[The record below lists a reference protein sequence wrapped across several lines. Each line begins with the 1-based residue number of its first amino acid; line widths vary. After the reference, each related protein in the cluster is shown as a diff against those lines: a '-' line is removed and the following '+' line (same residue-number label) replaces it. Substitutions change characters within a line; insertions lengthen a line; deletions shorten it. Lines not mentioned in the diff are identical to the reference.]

1 MIYEMRTYT
10 LKPGSTAEFE
20 ARFEKRHPFREKH
33 SKLAAFWHTD
43 IGPLNQVIHVWGYN
57 DLNQRAEIRA
67 QAGKDPHWP
76 PKSDGAILDMQ
87 SEIFNPAPFMRP
99 LGSRDYGQGN
109 IYEMRSY
116 TYQPGTMP
124 EVVNRWAESIP
135 HREEYSPLAAGMFSE
150 LGGLNK
156 WVHIWPYKSLNERNK
171 IRAEASKSSHWPP
184 KTREFLLRQ
193 ENKILVPAA
202 FSPMK

>member
-1 MIYEMRTYT
+1 
-10 LKPGSTAEFE
+10 
-20 ARFEKRHPFREKH
+20 
-33 SKLAAFWHTD
+33 
-43 IGPLNQVIHVWGYN
+43 
-57 DLNQRAEIRA
+57 
-67 QAGKDPHWP
+67 
-76 PKSDGAILDMQ
+76 
-87 SEIFNPAPFMRP
+87 MRP

-124 EVVNRWAESIP
+124 EVVKRWAESIP
-135 HREEYSPLAAGMFSE
+135 HREEHSPLAAGMFSE

-156 WVHIWPYKSLNERNK
+156 WIHIWPYKSLNERNR
-171 IRAEASKSSHWPP
+171 IRTEASKSSYWPP

>member
-1 MIYEMRTYT
+1 MPEVVNRW
-10 LKPGSTAEFE
+10 AESIP
-20 ARFEKRHPFREKH
+20 HREEY
-33 SKLAAFWHTD
+33 SPLAAGMYTEL
-43 IGPLNQVIHVWGYN
+43 GGLNKWVHIWPYKS
-57 DLNQRAEIRA
+57 LNERNKIRAE
-67 QAGKDPHWP
+67 AGKSDHWP